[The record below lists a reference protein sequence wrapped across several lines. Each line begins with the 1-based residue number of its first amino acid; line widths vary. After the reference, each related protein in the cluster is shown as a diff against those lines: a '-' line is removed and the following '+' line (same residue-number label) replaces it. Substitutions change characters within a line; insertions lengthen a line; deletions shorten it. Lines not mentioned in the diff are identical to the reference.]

1 MRKIILGAV
10 VLCLSLAT
18 SLSAAPALAQTRI
31 PGAQTSAITTRTYLG
46 CSINAQHYLSLRNT
60 TSATLR
66 VGTPVY
72 WSGKQQGQPPRQYA
86 APLYADVVPDGVY
99 QIGGAYKYDPSAPCR
114 VWIRRT
120 PLATLAP

>member
-1 MRKIILGAV
+1 MRKIVLGAV
-10 VLCLSLAT
+10 MLCLSC
-18 SLSAAPALAQTRI
+18 AASMSPALAQSRF

-46 CSINAQHYLSLRNT
+46 CSIDAQHYLSLRNT

-86 APLYADVVPDGVY
+86 APLYADVAPGGVY
-99 QIGGAYKYDPSAPCR
+99 QIGGAYKYDPSAPCQ

-120 PLATLAP
+120 PLATLAH